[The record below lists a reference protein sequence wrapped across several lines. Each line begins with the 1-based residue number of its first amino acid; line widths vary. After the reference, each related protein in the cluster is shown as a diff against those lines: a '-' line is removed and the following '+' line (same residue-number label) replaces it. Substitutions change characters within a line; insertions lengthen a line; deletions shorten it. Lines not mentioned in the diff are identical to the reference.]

1 MMMMTLLNP
10 PYSIIR
16 LAGIESDEKVEEK
29 ELKEGGGEDRVD
41 SSESDEPK
49 VELKEGLKNPSLSGR
64 LSMKTKRI
72 QVYRKRGYPPPPQW
86 KPSL

>member
-1 MMMMTLLNP
+1 MMTLLNP
-10 PYSIIR
+10 PYSILR

-49 VELKEGLKNPSLSGR
+49 VDGRIKGRLEKPQSQYPTSPPSLVNGFR
-64 LSMKTKRI
+64 
-72 QVYRKRGYPPPPQW
+72 
-86 KPSL
+86 